1 VFKKRNRR
9 ETYIMD
15 DRDNSPVS
23 VESVAAADD
32 FFINLARDPVLLDK
46 VLSTLPRDINEFL
59 TSADFEMSCEVRAFQ
74 NTYYQKKNI
83 PTTFHTHTNIN
94 S

>member
-1 VFKKRNRR
+1 
-9 ETYIMD
+9 MD

-59 TSADFEMSCEVRAFQ
+59 TSADFEMSCEVRASIIS
-74 NTYYQKKNI
+74 KKHSNHFPHTHI
-83 PTTFHTHTNIN
+83 YIYTHTNIN

>member
-1 VFKKRNRR
+1 
-9 ETYIMD
+9 MD

-59 TSADFEMSCEVRAFQ
+59 TSADFEMSCEVRASIISKKTFQ
-74 NTYYQKKNI
+74 
-83 PTTFHTHTNIN
+83 PLSTHTYTHKYQQLTTW
-94 S
+94 SSL